1 MALKKQSRWSES
13 IDLAIDQLPPG
24 LADGLDAFGVFIE
37 LEKGHSRHTVEGY
50 QRDLCQCAQFIA
62 TKRNRSS
69 WKEVA
74 GDDVSAWL
82 QSLDGADYS
91 AASLARKLSAV
102 KHGLGD
108 AAAELETIVA
118 DSDDM
123 AALAGLAA
131 RTRVV
136 LTTVGPYALYGSK
149 LVAACV
155 EAGTHYCDLAGEVQW
170 IRRMIDRHHTRA
182 QETGTR
188 IVHCC
193 GFDSIPM
200 DLGVFFLQQEARER
214 YGDFCT
220 RIALYVKAT
229 KGSASG
235 GTLASMMN
243 IVDEAKQDRSIAK
256 LMADPYAL
264 NPEGE
269 REGPDERDQQNT
281 MYDKDAGCWTAPF
294 VMAGVNT
301 RVVRR
306 SHALAGYPYGTDFRY
321 REAVLTGTGV
331 GGWFKGNLLT
341 LGLGALVVGVSLSP
355 TRSLLKQFVL
365 PKPGEGPS
373 RELQQSGFFNLMQIG
388 TLPDGTTL
396 RTRITGDQDPG
407 YGSTSKMLAEAAV
420 CLAQDELESGGGVLT
435 PAVAMG
441 NSLIARLRDN
451 AGLTFDLKD

>member
-1 MALKKQSRWSES
+1 
-13 IDLAIDQLPPG
+13 
-24 LADGLDAFGVFIE
+24 LDRTFDVIVFGATGFTGTLVAE
-37 LEKGHSRHTVEGY
+37 YLLRQYGVG
-50 QRDLCQCAQFIA
+50 RDLRWAIA
-62 TKRNRSS
+62 GRS
-69 WKEVA
+69 E
-74 GDDVSAWL
+74 D
-82 QSLDGADYS
+82 
-91 AASLARKLSAV
+91 KLGAV
-102 KHGLGD
+102 KRGLGED
-108 AAAELETIVA
+108 AAELEMIVA
-118 DSDDM
+118 DSDDN
-123 AALAGLAA
+123 AALAALAA
-131 RTRVV
+131 RTRVM

-155 EAGTHYCDLAGEVQW
+155 EAGTHYCDLAGEVHW

-182 QETGTR
+182 QETGAR

-200 DLGVFFLQQEARER
+200 DMGVFFLQQEAQQRHGE
-214 YGDFCT
+214 YCT
-220 RIALYVKAT
+220 SIALYVKAS

-243 IVDEAKQDRSIAK
+243 IVEEAKEDRSIAR
-256 LMADPYAL
+256 LLADPYAL

-269 REGPDERDQQNT
+269 REGPDDRDQQ
-281 MYDKDAGCWTAPF
+281 KVVHDADPGCWTAPF

-321 REAVLTGTGV
+321 REAVLTGTGA

-341 LGLGALVVGVSLSP
+341 LGLGALVIGVSLSP
-355 TRSLLKQFVL
+355 TRAMLKKFVL

-388 TLPDGTTL
+388 TLPDGTTI

-407 YGSTSKMLAEAAV
+407 YGSTSKMLAESAV
-420 CLAQDELESGGGVLT
+420 CLARNELESGGGVLT
-435 PAVAMG
+435 PSTAMG
-441 NSLIARLRDN
+441 NALLDRLRDN
-451 AGLTFDLKD
+451 AGLTFDVVD

>member
-1 MALKKQSRWSES
+1 MSNQQADRTFDVIVFGATGFTGTLVAEYLLRQYGIGRELRW
-13 IDLAIDQLPPG
+13 AIAG
-24 LADGLDAFGVFIE
+24 RSAD
-37 LEKGHSRHTVEGY
+37 
-50 QRDLCQCAQFIA
+50 
-62 TKRNRSS
+62 
-69 WKEVA
+69 
-74 GDDVSAWL
+74 
-82 QSLDGADYS
+82 
-91 AASLARKLSAV
+91 KLGAV
-102 KHGLGD
+102 KHGLGSD
-108 AAAELETIVA
+108 AAELETIVA

-123 AALAGLAA
+123 AALAKLAS
-131 RTRVV
+131 RTRVI

-170 IRRMIDRHHTRA
+170 IRRMVDRHHSRA
-182 QETGTR
+182 QETGAR

-200 DLGVFFLQQEARER
+200 DMGVFFLQQEARDR
-214 YGDFCT
+214 HGDFCT
-220 RIALYVKAT
+220 RVALYVKAT

-243 IVDEAKQDRSIAK
+243 IVEEARQDRSIRR
-256 LMADPYAL
+256 LLADPYAL

-269 REGPDERDQQNT
+269 REGPDERDQQNVVH
-281 MYDKDAGCWTAPF
+281 DADAGCWTAPF

-306 SHALAGYPYGTDFRY
+306 SHALAGYPYGTEFRY
-321 REAVLTGTGV
+321 REAVLTGTGI

-341 LGLGALVVGVSLSP
+341 LGLGALVIGVSLSP
-355 TRSLLKQFVL
+355 TRWLLRKFIL

-407 YGSTSKMLAEAAV
+407 YGSTSKMLAESAV
-420 CLAQDELESGGGVLT
+420 CLAWDELESGGGVLT
-435 PAVAMG
+435 PATAMG
-441 NSLIARLRDN
+441 NALLARLRDN
-451 AGLTFDLKD
+451 AGLTFDVVD